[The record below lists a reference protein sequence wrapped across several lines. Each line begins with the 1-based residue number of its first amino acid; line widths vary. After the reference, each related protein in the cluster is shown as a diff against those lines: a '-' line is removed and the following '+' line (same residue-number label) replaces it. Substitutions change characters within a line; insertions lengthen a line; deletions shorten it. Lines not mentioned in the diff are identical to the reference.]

1 MTDDLGTPI
10 APEEGSG
17 RNTTLII
24 VVVVVVVLLCCCCSS
39 VALLWTYGDAI
50 LEEAGLA
57 LEQLQLL
64 L

>member
-10 APEEGSG
+10 TPEEGGG

-24 VVVVVVVLLCCCCSS
+24 VIVVVVVLLCCCCSS
-39 VALLWTYGDAI
+39 VALLWTYGDVI
-50 LEEAGLA
+50 LQEAGLA
-57 LEQLQLL
+57 LEPLQLL